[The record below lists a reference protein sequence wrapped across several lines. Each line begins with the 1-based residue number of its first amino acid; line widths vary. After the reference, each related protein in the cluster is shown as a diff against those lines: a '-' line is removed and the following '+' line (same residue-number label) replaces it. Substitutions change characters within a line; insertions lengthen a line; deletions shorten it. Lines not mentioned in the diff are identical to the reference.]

1 MPIYRASKKSDIS
14 KRKNNPPA
22 ASYSQIIDDRPPML
36 TPPDLIHLPYTPDLT
51 EGGIAYAC
59 RSLPHTYNRMGGS
72 PFDRLRRIV
81 GGVAVELALR
91 RYLGEQSIPFDVQG
105 ATPFTD
111 PDRYDVS
118 LGGHRCD
125 LKSYLITRRGQI
137 KQIRRDPGRLLQA
150 QALVPMDQFV
160 PESHNQQDLYLFAFL
175 TGLITPSQADLH
187 KAIASGQPLYLI
199 HPLPKEWARPQ
210 VWQPLGT
217 LALKGEADQVL
228 TVEVGGQDQA
238 RDFLTETVTLSPRT
252 RVELQSEFYALDYL
266 HVNLLPQGRLGLHCP
281 ARDEIYLI
289 APLEWGNIWV
299 YGMDLLLT
307 GYLTRD
313 EFRRRSEVVPVGSRV
328 YQYSRTRTK
337 NLAVPV
343 ADLKPLGE
351 LFDRVREWEARKD

>member
-1 MPIYRASKKSDIS
+1 
-14 KRKNNPPA
+14 
-22 ASYSQIIDDRPPML
+22 ML